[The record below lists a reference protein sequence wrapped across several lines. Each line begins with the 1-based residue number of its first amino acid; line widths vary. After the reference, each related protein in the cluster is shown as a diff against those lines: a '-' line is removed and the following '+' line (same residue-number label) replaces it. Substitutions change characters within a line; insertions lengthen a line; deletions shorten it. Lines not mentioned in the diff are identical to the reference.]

1 MKIAIIGSRT
11 FNDWTK
17 FNTGVHDNM
26 SNTELLDSN
35 TCLISGG
42 AKGADSLAERFSMAT
57 AIPIEVIK
65 PDYAVHGKAATHIR
79 NRQIVDKSDKVIAF
93 WDGSSK
99 GTKSVI
105 EYASKLKK
113 DLRVIYI

>member
-1 MKIAIIGSRT
+1 MKIAIIGSRS
-11 FNDWTK
+11 FNDWNK
-17 FNTGVHDNM
+17 FNEGVHSNM
-26 SNTELLDSN
+26 SNTELLSD
-35 TCLISGG
+35 TTTIISGG
-42 AKGADSLAERFSMAT
+42 AKGTDSMAERFANAT
-57 AIPIEVIK
+57 YLPIEIIL
-65 PDYAVHGKAATHIR
+65 PDYDTKGKAATHIR

-105 EYASKLKK
+105 EYARKLKK

>member
-11 FNDWTK
+11 FNDWVK

-42 AKGADSLAERFSMAT
+42 AVGTDSLAERFSVAT

-79 NRQIVDKSDKVIAF
+79 NREIIDKADKVIAF
-93 WDGSSK
+93 WDGQSR

-105 EYASKLKK
+105 EYAQKMKK
-113 DLRVIYI
+113 DLRIIKV